1 MFLNKLRS
9 IKKSKGFTLI
19 ELLVVISIISIL
31 VAVGIVS
38 YRRTNLLSRDSRRKA
53 DIQQIR
59 QALETYRSENGV
71 YPDDATW
78 EADIVPDYISEIPT
92 DPKNGF
98 YRYESGSIP
107 ITTYTICAYLE
118 LETDT
123 ATCAAT
129 CGSAS
134 EVCNYEVINP

>member
-9 IKKSKGFTLI
+9 IRKTRGFTLI

-71 YPDDATW
+71 YPDTTW
-78 EADIVPDYISEIPT
+78 KDDITPDYISEIPT
-92 DPKNGF
+92 DPKGGS
-98 YRYESGSIP
+98 YVYEPGGAP

-118 LETDT
+118 LESGT
-123 ATCAAT
+123 ASCSGT
-129 CGSAS
+129 CGPAS
-134 EVCNYEVINP
+134 EVCNYQVINP